1 MRTRSAKTVPPG
13 PAMGPSMVRAARKM
27 EKVAKVRVSSWARI
41 PLGGQTTPHRLKLK
55 VKMKVTDGPNKVE
68 FEDSGN
74 VQICLYGKTCNREDH
89 QMHLGGQVI
98 PAKFTSDL

>member
-27 EKVAKVRVSSWARI
+27 EKVAKVRVSSWASI

-55 VKMKVTDGPNKVE
+55 VKTKVKVNQKRW
-68 FEDSGN
+68 SSS
-74 VQICLYGKTCNREDH
+74 I
-89 QMHLGGQVI
+89 QVM
-98 PAKFTSDL
+98 F